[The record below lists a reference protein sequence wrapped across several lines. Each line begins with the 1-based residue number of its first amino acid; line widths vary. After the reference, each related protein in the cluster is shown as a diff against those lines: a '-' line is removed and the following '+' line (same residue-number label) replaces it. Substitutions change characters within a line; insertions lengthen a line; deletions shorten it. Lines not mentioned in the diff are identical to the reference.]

1 MTDFETFL
9 HDFADD
15 KIFRIYKY
23 KRMYT
28 PFEQDKKYSDETVF
42 ENGAY
47 PMYVYIRNA
56 IELPDGD
63 ILLRMEETLP
73 LYDRDTN
80 DEDDTNDKSFIYEK
94 LSDICIREYDSDNEI
109 NINEGE
115 I

>member
-47 PMYVYIRNA
+47 PMYVYI
-56 IELPDGD
+56 
-63 ILLRMEETLP
+63 
-73 LYDRDTN
+73 
-80 DEDDTNDKSFIYEK
+80 
-94 LSDICIREYDSDNEI
+94 
-109 NINEGE
+109 
-115 I
+115 